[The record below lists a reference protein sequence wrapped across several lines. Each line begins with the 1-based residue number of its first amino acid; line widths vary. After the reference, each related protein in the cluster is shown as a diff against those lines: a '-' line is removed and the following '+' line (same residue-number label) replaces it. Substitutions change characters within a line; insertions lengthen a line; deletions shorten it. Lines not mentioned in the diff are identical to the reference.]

1 MKTKTINI
9 CGKDVTLAYCYGTE
23 ISYKMLSD
31 EDINDFVQEVVA
43 ALNAEPQRMPDIRKS
58 VLLIIAA
65 AMAFTESKGEKDCP
79 IADKDL
85 MYHATP
91 DELGTALGTVIAL
104 RMEFYHVPTDEAE
117 TAKKEEK
124 EDDPKNA

>member
-1 MKTKTINI
+1 MKTKTINL

-43 ALNAEPQRMPDIRKS
+43 ALNAEPQRMPDIKKS

-65 AMAFTESKGEKDCP
+65 AMAYAESRGEKSP
-79 IADKDL
+79 IADEDL

-117 TAKKEEK
+117 AAKKEEK
-124 EDDPKNA
+124 EADPKNA

>member
-1 MKTKTINI
+1 MKTKTITL

-31 EDINDFVQEVVA
+31 EDINDFVQEVLA
-43 ALNAEPQRMPDIRKS
+43 ALNAEPQRMPDVKKI

-65 AMAFTESKGEKDCP
+65 AMAYTESKGEKCP
-79 IADKDL
+79 VSDKDL

-117 TAKKEEK
+117 AAQK
-124 EDDPKNA
+124 EDEPKNA

>member
-1 MKTKTINI
+1 MKTKTITI
-9 CGKDVTLAYCYGTE
+9 CGKEVILAYCYGTE
-23 ISYKMLSD
+23 ISYKILSD

-43 ALNAEPQRMPDIRKS
+43 ALNAEPQRMPDIKKS

-65 AMAFTESKGEKDCP
+65 AMAYAESQGEKTP

-104 RMEFYHVPTDEAE
+104 RMEFYHLPKDEAE
-117 TAKKEEK
+117 AAQKEQK
-124 EDDPKNA
+124 EADSKNA

>member
-9 CGKDVTLAYCYGTE
+9 CGNDVTLAYCYGTE
-23 ISYKMLSD
+23 ISYKILAN

-43 ALNAEPQRMPDIRKS
+43 ALNAEPQRMPDIKKS

-65 AMAFTESKGEKDCP
+65 AMAFSESKGEKSP
-79 IADKDL
+79 IADEDL
-85 MYHATP
+85 MYRATP

-117 TAKKEEK
+117 AAKKEEK
-124 EDDPKNA
+124 EADPKNA

>member
-23 ISYKMLSD
+23 ISYKLLTE
-31 EDINDFVQEVVA
+31 EDINDFVQEVLA
-43 ALNAEPQRMPDIRKS
+43 ALNAEPQRMPDVKKS

-65 AMAFTESKGEKDCP
+65 AMAYAESQGEKTP

-104 RMEFYHVPTDEAE
+104 RVEFYHVPTDEAE
-117 TAKKEEK
+117 AAQKEQK
-124 EDDPKNA
+124 EADPKNA

>member
-1 MKTKTINI
+1 MKTKTITI

-23 ISYKMLSD
+23 ISYKMLAD

-43 ALNAEPQRMPDIRKS
+43 ALNAEPQRMPDIKKS

-65 AMAFTESKGEKDCP
+65 AMAYSESKGEKSP

-104 RMEFYHVPTDEAE
+104 RMEFYHVPKDEAE
-117 TAKKEEK
+117 AAKKEEK
-124 EDDPKNA
+124 EADSKNA

>member
-1 MKTKTINI
+1 MKTKTITI
-9 CGKDVTLAYCYGTE
+9 CGKEVTLAYCYATE

-31 EDINDFVQEVVA
+31 EDLNDFVQEVIA

-65 AMAFTESKGEKDCP
+65 AMAYAESKGEKCAV
-79 IADKDL
+79 ADKDL

-117 TAKKEEK
+117 AAKKEEK
-124 EDDPKNA
+124 ETDPKNA

>member
-9 CGKDVTLAYCYGTE
+9 CGKDVTLAYCYATE

-31 EDINDFVQEVVA
+31 EDINDFVQEVIA
-43 ALNAEPQRMPDIRKS
+43 ALNADPQRMPDIKKS
-58 VLLIIAA
+58 VLFIIAA
-65 AMAFTESKGEKDCP
+65 AMAYAESRGDKCP
-79 IADKDL
+79 VADKDL

-117 TAKKEEK
+117 AARKEEK
-124 EDDPKNA
+124 EADQKNA

>member
-1 MKTKTINI
+1 MKTKTINL

-23 ISYKMLSD
+23 ISYKILSD
-31 EDINDFVQEVVA
+31 EDINDFVQEVLA
-43 ALNAEPQRMPDIRKS
+43 ALNAEPQRIPDVKKS

-65 AMAFTESKGEKDCP
+65 AMAYAESKGEKTP

-104 RMEFYHVPTDEAE
+104 RMEFYHLPKDEAE
-117 TAKKEEK
+117 AAQKEQK

>member
-1 MKTKTINI
+1 MKTKTITL

-31 EDINDFVQEVVA
+31 EDINDFVQEVLA
-43 ALNAEPQRMPDIRKS
+43 ALNAEPKRMPDVKKS

-65 AMAFTESKGEKDCP
+65 AMTYTESRGEKCTVS
-79 IADKDL
+79 DKDL

-117 TAKKEEK
+117 AAKKEQ

>member
-1 MKTKTINI
+1 MKTKTITI

-43 ALNAEPQRMPDIRKS
+43 ALNAEPQRMPDIKKS

-65 AMAFTESKGEKDCP
+65 AMAYSESKGEKSP

-104 RMEFYHVPTDEAE
+104 RMEFYHVPKDEAE
-117 TAKKEEK
+117 AAKKEEK
-124 EDDPKNA
+124 EADSKNA

>member
-1 MKTKTINI
+1 MKTKTITI
-9 CGKDVTLAYCYGTE
+9 CGKEVTLAYCYGTE
-23 ISYKMLSD
+23 ISYKILSD

-43 ALNAEPQRMPDIRKS
+43 ALNAEPQRMPDIKKS

-65 AMAFTESKGEKDCP
+65 AMAYAESEGEKCP
-79 IADKDL
+79 VADKDL

-104 RMEFYHVPTDEAE
+104 RMEFYHLPNDEAE
-117 TAKKEEK
+117 AAKKEQK
-124 EDDPKNA
+124 VDDPKNA

>member
-23 ISYKMLSD
+23 ISYKILSD

-43 ALNAEPQRMPDIRKS
+43 ALNAEPQRMPDIKKS
-58 VLLIIAA
+58 VLLIVAA
-65 AMAFTESKGEKDCP
+65 AMAYAESQGEKCP

-85 MYHATP
+85 MYNATP

-117 TAKKEEK
+117 AAKKEQK

>member
-9 CGKDVTLAYCYGTE
+9 CGKEVTLAYCYGTE

-43 ALNAEPQRMPDIRKS
+43 ALNAEPQRMPDIKKS

-65 AMAFTESKGEKDCP
+65 AMAYSESKGEKSP

-104 RMEFYHVPTDEAE
+104 RMEFYHVPKDEAE
-117 TAKKEEK
+117 AAKKEEK
-124 EDDPKNA
+124 EADSKNA

>member
-1 MKTKTINI
+1 MKTKNITI

-31 EDINDFVQEVVA
+31 EDINDFVQEVIA
-43 ALNAEPQRMPDIRKS
+43 ALNAEPQRMPDIKKS

-65 AMAFTESKGEKDCP
+65 AMAYAESKGEKCP
-79 IADKDL
+79 VADKDL

-91 DELGTALGTVIAL
+91 DELGTAIGTVIAL

-117 TAKKEEK
+117 AAKKEGK
-124 EDDPKNA
+124 EADSKNA

>member
-1 MKTKTINI
+1 MKTKTINL
-9 CGKDVTLAYCYGTE
+9 CGKDVTLDYCYATE

-31 EDINDFVQEVVA
+31 EDINDFVQDVVA
-43 ALNAEPQRMPDIRKS
+43 ALNAEPQRMPDVRKS

-65 AMAFTESKGEKDCP
+65 AMAYAESKGEECP
-79 IADKDL
+79 VTDKDL
-85 MYHATP
+85 MYNATP

-117 TAKKEEK
+117 AAKKEQK

>member
-1 MKTKTINI
+1 MKTKTITL

-31 EDINDFVQEVVA
+31 EDINDFVQEVLA
-43 ALNAEPQRMPDIRKS
+43 ALNAEPQRMPDVKKI

-65 AMAFTESKGEKDCP
+65 AMAYTESKGEKCP
-79 IADKDL
+79 VSDKDL

-117 TAKKEEK
+117 AAKKEQ

>member
-1 MKTKTINI
+1 MKTKTITI

-23 ISYKMLSD
+23 ISYKILAN
-31 EDINDFVQEVVA
+31 EDINDFVQEVIA
-43 ALNAEPQRMPDIRKS
+43 ALNAEPQRMPDIKKS

-65 AMAFTESKGEKDCP
+65 AMSYAESRGEKSP
-79 IADKDL
+79 IADEDL

-104 RMEFYHVPTDEAE
+104 RMEFYHVPKDEAE
-117 TAKKEEK
+117 AAKKEK
-124 EDDPKNA
+124 EADPKNA

>member
-1 MKTKTINI
+1 MKTKNITI

-23 ISYKMLSD
+23 ISYKMLAD
-31 EDINDFVQEVVA
+31 EDINDFVQEVIA
-43 ALNAEPQRMPDIRKS
+43 ALNAEPQRMPDIKKS

-65 AMAFTESKGEKDCP
+65 AMAYTESKGEKCP
-79 IADKDL
+79 VSDKDL
-85 MYHATP
+85 MYQATP

-117 TAKKEEK
+117 AAKKEQK
-124 EDDPKNA
+124 VDDPKNA